1 MGKWS
6 LRALSAILAGTLFG
20 TGALALDLDG
30 PCWKEEIQ
38 DTKMAIFEPD
48 RYAWE
53 LFKELNHPARLWSKC
68 PDPTKALGDDG
79 PVVWE
84 TWRNIAPE
92 NARTIFP
99 ARAGSPG
106 PWRTPTEEKF
116 EVASLFES
124 TSKSVVRTLS
134 DLVVTVKE
142 SRPPPGAARISH
154 AAWRQRHLSLV
165 KKKTIEDRTGSE
177 IRLNRASYLHIRDNE
192 LYNRDVL
199 AKRAALGDAGSL
211 NLPPETKEIKVRWM
225 EIKEEDK
232 PRYHWVE
239 FEDEE
244 GNRQIWGLTALHI
257 STKDLPNWFWAT
269 WEHVDTIPL
278 WETTTVDAWACPDKP
293 VGCDTVP
300 EEIKGTKWENYI
312 MRGTQ
317 VNFVD
322 VRGHDTLLTNAQIED
337 GIQDVSSCITCHAEA
352 AMEPDGT
359 YRTHSA
365 AYLGVPKAKVLE
377 NLMLMDF
384 MFVFDRA
391 SSPSD
396 E

>member
-1 MGKWS
+1 
-6 LRALSAILAGTLFG
+6 
-20 TGALALDLDG
+20 
-30 PCWKEEIQ
+30 
-38 DTKMAIFEPD
+38 MAIFEPD

-53 LFKELNHPARLWSKC
+53 LFKELSHPARLWSKC
-68 PDPTKALGDDG
+68 PDPTKKLGDDG

-84 TWRNIAPE
+84 TWRNIAPANE
-92 NARTIFP
+92 HTIFP
-99 ARAGSPG
+99 AKGANPG
-106 PWRTPTEEKF
+106 PWRTPVDDSF
-116 EVASLFES
+116 LVADLFKSSPNSVIRSL
-124 TSKSVVRTLS
+124 T

-142 SRPPPGAARISH
+142 SRAPLTDEDRSAS
-154 AAWRQRHLSLV
+154 AWRKVHLSLV
-165 KKKTIEDRTGSE
+165 QKGAIEDRTGSE

-199 AKRAALGDAGSL
+199 ARRALLGDAGSL
-211 NLPPETKEIKVRWM
+211 NLPADTKEIKVRWM
-225 EIKEEDK
+225 EITEENK

-239 FEDEE
+239 FEDDK

-269 WEHVDTIPL
+269 WEHVDTKPL
-278 WETTTVDAWACPDKP
+278 WETITVDAYACPDKP

-300 EEIKGTKWENYI
+300 DEIKGTKWENYI

-317 VNFVD
+317 VNYVD
-322 VRGHDTLLTNAQIED
+322 KRGHDTLLTNAQIED
-337 GIQDVSSCITCHAEA
+337 GIQMISSCITCHAEA
-352 AMEPDGT
+352 AMTAKGEYQPQSD
-359 YRTHSA
+359 
-365 AYLGVPKAKVLE
+365 AYLGVPKADRLD

-391 SSPSD
+391 SSPTD